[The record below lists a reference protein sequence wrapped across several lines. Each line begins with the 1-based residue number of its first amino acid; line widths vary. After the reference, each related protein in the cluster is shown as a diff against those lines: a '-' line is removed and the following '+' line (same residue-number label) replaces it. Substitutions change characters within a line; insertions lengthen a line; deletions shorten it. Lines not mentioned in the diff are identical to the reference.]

1 MARNGLKLDQKIHQG
16 DRQIVGRTGQFIFHI
31 QNIGTEISPTD
42 KVAILKRSQACCQ
55 SFFGSRR
62 DFTLQLTESDWA
74 LNQFAKDV
82 DRPLSLQD
90 FPH

>member
-1 MARNGLKLDQKIHQG
+1 MARNGLKLDQEIHQG
-16 DRQIVGRTGQFIFHI
+16 DRQIIGRTGQFIFHI
-31 QNIGTEISPTD
+31 QNIGTEISPTNQ
-42 KVAILKRSQACCQ
+42 VAILKRSQACCQ
-55 SFFGSRR
+55 SILGRR
-62 DFTLQLTESDWA
+62 RNFTSQLTESDWT